1 MSAPLTIFGR
11 HDDATLSQ
19 MDVCL
24 KTGSAVAGVLCA
36 DGHLGYNHPIGGVVA
51 YEDDLSISGV
61 GYDIACGN
69 KAVRLDTPFE
79 AIAPRIP
86 TILQDIAR
94 TVSFGLGRANAEKV
108 DDPLF
113 ESDLWKAAGVRD
125 LKRLARDQLGTV
137 GGGNHYVDLFR
148 DDEGFVW
155 IGAHFG
161 SRGLGHKITTKY
173 LQIAKANGNML
184 APPALLPADSDA
196 GQGYL
201 AGVELG
207 GLYAYAGRNWVVE
220 KVRRIIGGT
229 VTDEI
234 HNHHNFVW
242 RERHGDRD
250 LWVVRKGAT
259 PAFPGQRGFVGGSM
273 GDDAVIL
280 RGVASPESTRALHST
295 VHGAGRVMSRSD
307 AKGKLDRKTGR
318 VLRPP
323 RVDAEEMRL
332 WLLRKGVTVVG
343 GDLDEAPQAYRRLP
357 DVLAEHAGTVEIEHV
372 LHPIGVVMAAAG
384 DVDPYK
390 D

>member
-1 MSAPLTIFGR
+1 MPVPFAVFGR

-19 MDVCL
+19 METCL
-24 KTGSAVAGVLCA
+24 ATGSAAAGVLCA
-36 DGHLGYNHPIGGVVA
+36 DGHLGYNHPIGGVVG
-51 YEDDLSISGV
+51 YEDHLSISGV

-69 KAVRLDTPFE
+69 KAVRLD
-79 AIAPRIP
+79 ARYDDIAPR
-86 TILQDIAR
+86 TDAILRDIAR
-94 TVSFGLGRANAEKV
+94 NVSFGIGRANAETV
-108 DDPLF
+108 DHPLF
-113 ESDLWKAAGVRD
+113 ESDLWQAAGVKD
-125 LKRLARDQLGTV
+125 LKRMARDQLGTV

-155 IGAHFG
+155 IGVHFG
-161 SRGLGHKITTKY
+161 SRGLGHRITTKY
-173 LQIAKANGNML
+173 LSVAKASGNML

-207 GLYAYAGRNWVVE
+207 GLYAYAGRDWVTE
-220 KVRRIIGGT
+220 KVRQIIGGA
-229 VTDEI
+229 VTDEV

-242 RERHGDRD
+242 RERHGGRD

-280 RGVASPESTRALHST
+280 RGVEGPQSARALHST
-295 VHGAGRVMSRSD
+295 VHGAGRVMSRSE
-307 AKGKLDRKTGR
+307 ARGKVDRRTGR

-323 RVDAEEMRL
+323 KVDAGEMRA
-332 WLLRKGVTVVG
+332 WLARKGVSVLG

-357 DVLAEHAGTVEIEHV
+357 AVLAEHEGTVEVERV
-372 LHPIGVVMAAAG
+372 LHPFGVVMAGPG